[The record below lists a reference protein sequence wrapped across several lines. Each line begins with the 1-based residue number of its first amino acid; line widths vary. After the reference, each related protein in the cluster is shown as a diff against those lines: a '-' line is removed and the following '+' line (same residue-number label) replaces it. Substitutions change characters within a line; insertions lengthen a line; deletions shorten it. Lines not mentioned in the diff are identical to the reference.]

1 MSQPITLEKTLTIN
15 KSAADLYQFW
25 HKFENLP
32 HFMKHLQQ
40 VQVYDAQRSHW
51 ITQGPLNQSV
61 EWDALITEDRE
72 NELISWRSVE
82 DSSVDHAGSIHFQP
96 APGDRGTRVKIILEY
111 QPPGGVVG
119 DVLSKLF
126 GESPKQQ
133 IGDDL
138 RRFKMLMEPAKLPPP
153 TGSLADEI
161 KALPRLQKV
170 LKQTL

>member
-1 MSQPITLEKTLTIN
+1 MSQPIKVEKTLTVN
-15 KSAADLYQFW
+15 KPAAELYQFW

-32 HFMKHLQQ
+32 HFMKHLKQ

-51 ITQGPLNQSV
+51 ITQGPLNQRV

-82 DSSVDHAGSIHFQP
+82 DSSIDHAGIIRFQP
-96 APGDRGTRVKIILEY
+96 APGDRGTQVKITLEY
-111 QPPGGVVG
+111 KPLGGVVG

-138 RRFKMLMEPAKLPPP
+138 RRFKMIME
-153 TGSLADEI
+153 TGEI
-161 KALPRLQKV
+161 ATTEG
-170 LKQTL
+170 QTSGQN